1 MGFFKGSK
9 RIASYLEEMGIFS
22 EEDVLYHL
30 PRRYESFL
38 YTPPEKLIR
47 LQDKEKAVI
56 FGKMIGGARTL
67 RFPKVTSTQFIFE
80 GESGQQ
86 FKVVAWN
93 RPYLQKWLAENES
106 FTIKASYDAS
116 RHEMNLLSFKKGR
129 IKEEDAFVPCYS
141 LPEGY
146 PEHLFRELVLK
157 CFEKKKGGI
166 CEVLPIFYRQKYRLL
181 SKEEAL
187 YRCHFPHSEED
198 IRQGRRTLKYEEALL
213 FCLKNALI
221 RKANQACVVSTK
233 EKVDRPSLRAFVHT
247 LPYSLTSS
255 QKKAVAECLD
265 DMEKPNLMYRLLQ
278 GDVGSGKT
286 MVASLLLFANATRG
300 CQGALMAPTETLAKQ
315 HYENLKQFFSS
326 TPYEVVLLSGEIK
339 GADRKEV
346 LQKINS
352 GEASIVVGTH
362 SLFSSD
368 VHYKAL
374 GLAVIDEQHKFGVN
388 QRALLQEKGD
398 SCDLLLMSAT
408 PIPRTLSLSLYGDLD
423 VSILDEFPCG
433 EKHIVTKALPLA
445 SRAPFRMVKRALQ
458 ANREVYVVAPQIE
471 GDDLSSVKKVF
482 AMYEERFP
490 GKAVMLHGA
499 MSDEEKEAA
508 ILSFKMGLCPI
519 LIATSV
525 VEVGIDVKNASLMI
539 IYAASHFALSSLHQL
554 RGRVGRDGKGAMCLL
569 LDDQKEENAI
579 TKIEAMTSTLDGFKI
594 AEEDLRM
601 RGPGT
606 WAGIKQSGLPDFLF
620 LNLIDDS
627 AILSCAREDAKEIL
641 ANPDGEGNSS
651 LIREARAAMEG
662 ISLA

>member
-1 MGFFKGSK
+1 MGLLTGSK
-9 RIASYLEEMGIFS
+9 RIASYLEAMGILTM
-22 EEDVLYHL
+22 EDVLYHL
-30 PRRYESFL
+30 PRRYETFL

-47 LQDKEKAVI
+47 LKDKEKAVI
-56 FGKMIGGARTL
+56 YGKMVGSARTL
-67 RFPKVTSTQFIFE
+67 RFPKVISTQFIFE

-93 RPYLQKWLAENES
+93 RSYLEKWLDENEN
-106 FTIKASYDAS
+106 FTIKVSYDAS

-129 IKEEDAFVPCYS
+129 IPLEEAFIPCYS

-157 CFEKKKGGI
+157 CFQEKKTKI
-166 CEVLPIFYRQKYRLL
+166 CDVLPPFYREKYRLL

-187 YRCHFPHSEED
+187 YRCHFPRSEED

-221 RKANQACVVSTK
+221 RKANQNYVCPGKS
-233 EKVDRPSLRAFVHT
+233 KVDRPSLRNFVHS
-247 LPYSLTSS
+247 LPYPLTSC

-265 DMEKPNLMYRLLQ
+265 DMEKPSLMYRLLQ

-286 MVASLLLFANATRG
+286 MVASLLLYANATRSS
-300 CQGALMAPTETLAKQ
+300 QGALMAPTETLAKQ
-315 HYENLKQFFSS
+315 HYENLKEFFKP
-326 TPYEVVLLSGEIK
+326 TPYQVVMLSGEVK
-339 GADRKEV
+339 GAERKET
-346 LQKINS
+346 LRKIAS

-368 VHYKAL
+368 VHYASL

-423 VSILDEFPCG
+423 VSVLDEFPCG
-433 EKHIVTKALPLA
+433 EKHIATKALPL
-445 SRAPFRMVKRALQ
+445 SSKAPFRAVKRAL
-458 ANREVYVVAPQIE
+458 EVKRKVYIVAPQIE
-471 GDDLSSVKKVF
+471 GDDYCAVKKVF
-482 AMYEERFP
+482 SLYQERFP
-490 GKAVMLHGA
+490 NKAVMLHGA
-499 MSDEEKEAA
+499 MSEEEKEAA
-508 ILSFKMGLCPI
+508 ILSFKTGLCPI
-519 LIATSV
+519 LVATSLI
-525 VEVGIDVKNASLMI
+525 EVGIDVKDASLMI
-539 IYAASHFALSSLHQL
+539 IYEASHFALSSLHQL
-554 RGRVGRDGKGAMCLL
+554 RGRIGRDGRGALCLL
-569 LDDQKEENAI
+569 LDDQKEENAAS
-579 TKIEAMTSTLDGFKI
+579 KIQAMVNTLDGFKI

-601 RGPGT
+601 RGPGC

-620 LNLIDDS
+620 LNLIDDTS
-627 AILSCAREDAKEIL
+627 ILSCAREDAKEIL
-641 ANPDGEGNSS
+641 ANPQEKGNSS
-651 LIREARAAMEG
+651 LLRETSRALDG

>member
-1 MGFFKGSK
+1 MGFYSGSK
-9 RIASYLEEMGIFS
+9 RIASFLEEMGIAS
-22 EEDVLYHL
+22 IDDVLNHL
-30 PRRYESFL
+30 PRRYEAFL
-38 YTPPEKLIR
+38 YTSSEKLIR
-47 LQDKEKAVI
+47 LQDKERAVI
-56 FGKMIGGARTL
+56 YGKIVGGVRTL
-67 RFPKVTSTQFIFE
+67 RFSKATSTQFIFE

-93 RPYLQKWLAENES
+93 RPYLQKWLEQNDF

-129 IKEEDAFVPCYS
+129 IEKEDAFIPCYS

-146 PEHLFRELVLK
+146 QEHLFRDLVLK
-157 CFEKKKGGI
+157 CFEKKKGHF
-166 CEVLPIFYRQKYRLL
+166 CEVLPLYYRQKYRLL
-181 SKEEAL
+181 SREEAL

-221 RKANQACVVSTK
+221 RKANQACVFSSK
-233 EKVDRPSLRAFVHT
+233 EKVDRPSLRDFVHS

-255 QKKAVAECLD
+255 QKNAVAECLG
-265 DMEKPNLMYRLLQ
+265 DMEKPSLMYRLLQ

-286 MVASLLLFANATRG
+286 LVASLLLFANATRH

-315 HYENLKQFFSS
+315 HFENLKEFFAG
-326 TPYEVVLLSGEIK
+326 TPYQVILLSGEVK
-339 GADRKEV
+339 GSSRKEALV
-346 LQKINS
+346 KIAS

-388 QRALLQEKGD
+388 QRALLQEKGA

-423 VSILDEFPCG
+423 VSVLNEFPCG
-433 EKHIVTKALPLA
+433 EKRIFTKALPL
-445 SRAPFRMVKRALQ
+445 SSKAPFKMVKRAIQ
-458 ANREVYVVAPQIE
+458 ADRRIYVVAPQIE
-471 GDDLSSVKKVF
+471 GEDLCSVKKAF
-482 AMYEERFP
+482 SLYDERFP
-490 GKAVMLHGA
+490 GKVALLHGG
-499 MSDEEKEAA
+499 MSEEEKEAA
-508 ILSFKMGLCPI
+508 ILSFKTGLCPV
-519 LIATSV
+519 LCATSV
-525 VEVGIDVKNASLMI
+525 VEVGIDVKNASLMV
-539 IYAASHFALSSLHQL
+539 IYEASHFALSSLHQL
-554 RGRVGRDGKGAMCLL
+554 RGRVGRDGMGALCLL
-569 LDDQKEENAI
+569 LDDQKEESAAN
-579 TKIEAMTSTLDGFKI
+579 KIQVMVSTLDGFKI

-627 AILSCAREDAKEIL
+627 SILSCAREDAKEIL
-641 ANPDGEGNSS
+641 ANPTSDGNSS
-651 LIREARAAMEG
+651 LLREARASIEG